1 MAWPVRYRLV
11 GLLATGSMINYA
23 DRVNI
28 SVAAPVMM
36 LALGW
41 DEARFG
47 LIFSAFLIGYTLL
60 QIPGGMLADR
70 WNTCRVL
77 AVACIGFSV
86 FTALTPLGAL
96 ALGLMLAIRFSVG
109 LFEAVSF
116 PSYAALASRWFPR
129 HEYGRALTMSLSGA
143 HLGQALAYPITTW
156 IVLSFSWPA
165 VFYFNAVLGGLWLL
179 VWLLFAAN
187 TPAEHPR
194 ISQAEREEIEANLA
208 ERPQTAGSLRAVLRS
223 PQVLWLSFA
232 YLCMVYGLW
241 MVILWLPTYLVHA
254 RGFSMQAMGWLGM
267 LPTVAGFAGAI
278 SGGTISDVLLRRGFS
293 KRFARAQAPA
303 LCTLMGVPMIVAA
316 ALVPWAGV
324 SVACITLYMYLAN
337 LGGGACWAVPLEL
350 DSKQTGTISGVM
362 NGAGNFAGIF
372 GPMSAGFLVAATG
385 DWSLPFLVIA
395 GVLLVAALVFYF
407 LVVPEPIELSEQ
419 VPELAEQD
427 AQG

>member
-1 MAWPVRYRLV
+1 MAVPVRYKLV
-11 GLLATGSMINYA
+11 GLLASGSMINYA

-36 LALGW
+36 AALGW
-41 DEARFG
+41 DEAHFG

-60 QIPGGMLADR
+60 QVPGGMLADR

-96 ALGLMLAIRFSVG
+96 AFGLMLAIRFSVG

-143 HLGQALAYPITTW
+143 HLGQALAYPVTTW
-156 IVLSFSWPA
+156 IVLTFSWPA
-165 VFYFNAVLGGLWLL
+165 VFYFNALLGGLWLL
-179 VWLLFAAN
+179 VWLLFATN
-187 TPAEHPR
+187 TPAEHPH
-194 ISQAEREEIEANLA
+194 ISQAEREEIEAQLP
-208 ERPQTAGSLRAVLRS
+208 ERPKASGSVWVVLRS

-241 MVILWLPTYLVHA
+241 MVILWLPTYLVRA
-254 RGFSMQAMGWLGM
+254 RGFSMEVMGLLGM
-267 LPTVAGFAGAI
+267 LPTVAAFAGAI

-303 LCTLMGVPMIVAA
+303 VCTLIGVPMIIGA
-316 ALVPWAGV
+316 ALVPWASV
-324 SVACITLYMYLAN
+324 SVACITLYMYLTN
-337 LGGGACWAVPLEL
+337 LGAGACWAVPLEL
-350 DSKQTGTISGVM
+350 DAKQTGTISGVM
-362 NGAGNFAGIF
+362 NGAGNFAGVF
-372 GPMSAGFLVAATG
+372 GPMSAGFLVTATG

-395 GVLLVAALVFYF
+395 GVLLLAALIFYF
-407 LVVPEPIELSEQ
+407 LVVPEPIELTEPE
-419 VPELAEQD
+419 PELAEQ
-427 AQG
+427 AVQG

>member
-223 PQVLWLSFA
+223 PPSTVAVVCLS
-232 YLCMVYGLW
+232 VYG
-241 MVILWLPTYLVHA
+241 VRPVDGY
-254 RGFSMQAMGWLGM
+254 
-267 LPTVAGFAGAI
+267 P
-278 SGGTISDVLLRRGFS
+278 
-293 KRFARAQAPA
+293 
-303 LCTLMGVPMIVAA
+303 VAA
-316 ALVPWAGV
+316 DL
-324 SVACITLYMYLAN
+324 
-337 LGGGACWAVPLEL
+337 
-350 DSKQTGTISGVM
+350 
-362 NGAGNFAGIF
+362 F
-372 GPMSAGFLVAATG
+372 GPRARLFHAGHGLVGYAADG
-385 DWSLPFLVIA
+385 GRLCRSD
-395 GVLLVAALVFYF
+395 
-407 LVVPEPIELSEQ
+407 
-419 VPELAEQD
+419 
-427 AQG
+427 

>member
-1 MAWPVRYRLV
+1 MAWPVRYKLV
-11 GLLATGSMINYA
+11 GLLASGSMINYA

-28 SVAAPVMM
+28 SVAAPIMM
-36 LALGW
+36 AALGW

-86 FTALTPLGAL
+86 FTALTPLGAM
-96 ALGLMLAIRFSVG
+96 AFGLMLALRFSVG

-129 HEYGRALTMSLSGA
+129 HEYGRALTISLSGA
-143 HLGQALAYPITTW
+143 HLGQALAYPLTTW
-156 IVLSFSWPA
+156 IVLTFSWPA
-165 VFYFNAVLGGLWLL
+165 VFYFNACLGGAWLL
-179 VWLLFAAN
+179 VWLLFATN
-187 TPAEHPR
+187 TPAEHPK
-194 ISQAEREEIEANLA
+194 ISQAERAEIEAHLPVRLEA
-208 ERPQTAGSLRAVLRS
+208 AGSVWTVLKS
-223 PQVLWLSFA
+223 PQVLWLSLA

-241 MVILWLPTYLVHA
+241 MVILWLPTYLVRA
-254 RGFSMQAMGWLGM
+254 RGFSMEVMGWLGM
-267 LPTVAGFAGAI
+267 LPTVAAFAGAI
-278 SGGTISDVLLRRGFS
+278 SGGTLSDVLLRRGFS

-324 SVACITLYMYLAN
+324 SVTCLTLYMYLAN

-350 DSKQTGTISGVM
+350 DPKQTGTISGVM

-372 GPMSAGFLVAATG
+372 GPLSAGFLVAATG

-395 GVLLVAALVFYF
+395 GVLFVASLVFYF
-407 LVVPEPIELSEQ
+407 LVVPEPLELLEE
-419 VPELAEQD
+419 VPELVEQRI
-427 AQG
+427 